1 MLTAIIACFII
12 GYVVIVFEHPLR
24 LDKTVPALL
33 MGAICWALISLGFN
47 GGLLDVV
54 DGHEH
59 LFTLS
64 HEVIDALKAV
74 IASGGG
80 DEQMIQAFTQSIGN
94 MGELGEAVQA
104 EYVHRFEETLHHLH
118 EDEIAITA
126 EAVADA
132 FHHTNEEG
140 FGSNLLH
147 HLGKTAEIL
156 IFLIGAM
163 TIVEIVDLHR
173 GFDILKGW
181 IRTRSRKK
189 LLWIVGVLGFILSAI
204 IDNLTAT
211 IVLVTLLRK
220 LVPDRDQRIWYV
232 AMIVVAANAGGAWS
246 PIGDVTTT
254 MLWIGER
261 VSVTGLVQYLI
272 LPSIVCFVV
281 PFVVASFMKPFQGEI
296 ITPELESEEGAGS
309 TSERLLS
316 SKTMLFLGLGMIVFV
331 PIFKVVTHLPP
342 YLGMMLSL
350 GVVWLVSEYI
360 HPEEDFTEERKAAYS
375 PHKALSRIEMSSI
388 LFFLGIL
395 MAVAALETIAVGD
408 VGALRAVAESL
419 QEAIPNQDI
428 VVFILGFLS
437 AIIDNVPLV
446 AASMGMYDIGTYAM
460 DSKLWHFIAY
470 SAGTGGSML
479 IIGSAAGVAA
489 MGMERI
495 DFIWYLKK
503 IAWLAFIGFFFGALT
518 FIGLESLMG

>member
-1 MLTAIIACFII
+1 MP
-12 GYVVIVFEHPLR
+12 VV
-24 LDKTVPALL
+24 L
-33 MGAICWALISLGFN
+33 MAMWKKVSLG
-47 GGLLDVV
+47 
-54 DGHEH
+54 
-59 LFTLS
+59 
-64 HEVIDALKAV
+64 
-74 IASGGG
+74 
-80 DEQMIQAFTQSIGN
+80 
-94 MGELGEAVQA
+94 
-104 EYVHRFEETLHHLH
+104 RFC
-118 EDEIAITA
+118 ITW
-126 EAVADA
+126 E
-132 FHHTNEEG
+132 
-140 FGSNLLH
+140 
-147 HLGKTAEIL
+147 KTAEIL

-181 IRTRSRKK
+181 ISTRSKNR
-189 LLWIVGVLGFILSAI
+189 LLWIVGALGFILSAI

-220 LVPDRDQRIWYV
+220 LVPDREQRIWYI
-232 AMIVVAANAGGAWS
+232 ALIVIAANAGGAWS

-254 MLWIGER
+254 MLWIGQR
-261 VSVTGLVQYLI
+261 VSTEGLVLNLVI
-272 LPSIVCFVV
+272 PSIVCFVV
-281 PFVVASFMKPFQGEI
+281 PFLAASLMKPFKGELNL
-296 ITPELESEEGAGS
+296 PDDDHDEVVEA
-309 TSERLLS
+309 RQLLS
-316 SKTMLFLGLGMIVFV
+316 SQTMLFLGLGMIVFV
-331 PIFKVVTHLPP
+331 PIFKTVTHLPP

-375 PHKALSRIEMSSI
+375 AHKALSRIEMSSI

-395 MAVAALETIAVGD
+395 MAVAALESVVVNG

-419 QEAIPNQDI
+419 QSVIPNQD
-428 VVFILGFLS
+428 VVIIILGFLS

-446 AASMGMYDIGTYAM
+446 AASMGMYDMATYPI

-495 DFIWYLKK
+495 DFIWYLRK
-503 IAWLAFIGFFFGALT
+503 IAWLAFIGFFAGALV
-518 FIGLESLMG
+518 FLGLSSVMG